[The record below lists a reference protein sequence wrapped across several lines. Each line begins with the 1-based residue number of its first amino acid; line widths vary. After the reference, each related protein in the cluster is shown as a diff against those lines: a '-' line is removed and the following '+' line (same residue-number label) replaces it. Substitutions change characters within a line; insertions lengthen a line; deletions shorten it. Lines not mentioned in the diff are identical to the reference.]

1 MRVPLECPRKTQSS
15 SVTFVGIS
23 KIEGPLGLAP
33 SSPSARTRRFR
44 LRASLISRWTR
55 LSKRLTSVIMELTVS
70 RRVVRE
76 ARTPL
81 RSSSRVVAGASAT
94 AGAAAAMAGAATTG
108 AATTGATTASL
119 AAAGLRPAVFF
130 ASTATGAATETGA
143 ATLATETTSSVFLAT
158 FLATVLAGV
167 ALIILVPLEE
177 FMGNKRTARITVME
191 PSQFLPKNH
200 SISEIC
206 SLVTL
211 FFLKSAGT

>member
-55 LSKRLTSVIMELTVS
+55 LSNRLTSVIMELTVS

-81 RSSSRVVAGASAT
+81 RSSSRVVAGASA
-94 AGAAAAMAGAATTG
+94 AAAAGAGVTGAATTG

-119 AAAGLRPAVFF
+119 AAGLRPAVFF
-130 ASTATGAATETGA
+130 ASTATGAGTETGA
-143 ATLATETTSSVFLAT
+143 TTLATETTSSVFLAT

-167 ALIILVPLEE
+167 PLIILVPLEE
-177 FMGNKRTARITVME
+177 FMGNKRTARITVMK
-191 PSQFLPKNH
+191 PSQFLLKKH
-200 SISEIC
+200 SISKIC